1 MDWEGAIAQNRAD
14 LERIVAALFALAG
27 LIGVTAVATL
37 PRSVH
42 GQILIV
48 LRPAESAVRRLIV
61 TAARHV
67 FFQPRTREPDAGPA
81 VSQAEII
88 AQARRA
94 REKGRLMEAQATR
107 IVYHRIDLGL
117 ATSAPPGARQQRRE
131 AEALKNGT
139 DDSARQRRASSEELK
154 GGTEN
159 PAHSVKPDMPS
170 FQLFDPLK
178 RFDFSPARPGPRGVP
193 RIVNFFDGD
202 PQPVPVRPAPTPDD
216 PVSAVQLCR
225 RLQALK
231 AALDDIPGQA
241 QRLARWKARHDRA
254 RDNGRPVRP
263 RRIDPLRSG
272 WPPGHRK
279 RHVHD
284 IDEVLV
290 ECNWLAHYAREKTA

>member
-27 LIGVTAVATL
+27 LIGMKTVATL

-42 GQILIV
+42 DQILLV

-67 FFQPRTREPDAGPA
+67 LFQPRKGEAEAGPP

-88 AQARRA
+88 AQARLA
-94 REKGRLMEAQATR
+94 RERGRLMEAQATR
-107 IVYHRIDLGL
+107 IVYHRINLGL
-117 ATSAPPGARQQRRE
+117 ATFAPPGARQQRRE
-131 AEALKNGT
+131 AEALKGGAK
-139 DDSARQRRASSEELK
+139 DSM
-154 GGTEN
+154 
-159 PAHSVKPDMPS
+159 PA

-178 RFDFSPARPGPRGVP
+178 RFDFSPARGGPRGVP

-225 RLQALK
+225 RLLALK
-231 AALDDIPGQA
+231 AALDDIPGEA
-241 QRLARWKARHDRA
+241 RRLARWKARHDHA

-290 ECNWLAHYAREKTA
+290 ECNWLAHYAREKTAAPDTS